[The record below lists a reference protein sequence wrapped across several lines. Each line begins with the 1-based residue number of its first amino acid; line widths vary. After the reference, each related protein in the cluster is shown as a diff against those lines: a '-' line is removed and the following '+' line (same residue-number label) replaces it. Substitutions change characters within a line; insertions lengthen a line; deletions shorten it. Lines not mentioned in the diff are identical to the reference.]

1 MPPLQKSPSPRV
13 SQQSSTQA
21 GKSSTSKTTP
31 KGRAQPG
38 RILEWRYD
46 TPLRL
51 QIVLGGLQNL
61 VQISTLAE
69 VIKEVEDELLHCEKQ
84 MADHPALEQGLIA
97 SSAGDT
103 YSDNSIT
110 PSESASVKARKR
122 REAEK
127 AAAEVCN
134 P

>member
-1 MPPLQKSPSPRV
+1 MCHRCKKAQALESLSNQALKPV
-13 SQQSSTQA
+13 SLA
-21 GKSSTSKTTP
+21 LARLHRKVEPNLGGFWK
-31 KGRAQPG
+31 
-38 RILEWRYD
+38 WRYD

-103 YSDNSIT
+103 YSDKKEKGS
-110 PSESASVKARKR
+110 RKS
-122 REAEK
+122 
-127 AAAEVCN
+127 CC
-134 P
+134 